1 MSYLYSI
8 HTLSIL
14 YLNIIHIYILSMIN
28 PKKVHEI
35 HNLSLYYLWN
45 IHTLS
50 IILGLD
56 KCWIKLG
63 SLFHPL
69 FIQIHSLSKLCPRI
83 TFSWSKRPIFAL
95 SIGYPNP
102 FFIQIL
108 SKVYFHMTQETDPC
122 FIQYLSKSF
131 LCLNFVQGLLS
142 VDPRDLSWFYPL
154 FIQIHSL
161 SKVCPR
167 FTFSCPKRLLLALS
181 MYRLVVGD
189 RLVVGVRSGLMI
201 HDSLL
206 LRFNSGFTHLY
217 SINAAISPLHRKRT
231 MDVFG

>member
-1 MSYLYSI
+1 
-8 HTLSIL
+8 
-14 YLNIIHIYILSMIN
+14 MIN

-142 VDPRDLSWFYPL
+142 FDPRDLSWFYPL

-161 SKVCPR
+161 SKLQ
-167 FTFSCPKRLLLALS
+167 SLS
-181 MYRLVVGD
+181 KVYFQLSQETAPCFIHGQI
-189 RLVVGVRSGLMI
+189 GSGGQI
-201 HDSLL
+201 WFDDSWLTPIKIQL
-206 LRFNSGFTHLY
+206 WLRT
-217 SINAAISPLHRKRT
+217 PLQYQCSQTGHQPSA
-231 MDVFG
+231 